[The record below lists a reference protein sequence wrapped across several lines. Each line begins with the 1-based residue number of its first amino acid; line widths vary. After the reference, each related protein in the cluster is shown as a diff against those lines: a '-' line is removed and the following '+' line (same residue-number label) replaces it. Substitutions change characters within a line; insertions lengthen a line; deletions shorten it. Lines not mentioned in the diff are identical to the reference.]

1 MSQPTITPRPATDD
15 DIAAVARLEKAVAT
29 QPWSAGQFEDELK
42 TSKSTFLVLTDDE
55 TDEIVSGFIIFRELL
70 GETHILSVAVD
81 TSQRRR
87 GWGKR
92 LLTLAINEAYRKGH
106 DRVFLEVRINNAAA
120 KALYQVMG
128 FQEVGRR
135 KGFYSNGEDAI
146 FMELRLKGALGEPEP
161 GSNIYH

>member
-1 MSQPTITPRPATDD
+1 MSAT
-15 DIAAVARLEKAVAT
+15 
-29 QPWSAGQFEDELK
+29 S
-42 TSKSTFLVLTDDE
+42 STFLVADDE
-55 TDEIVSGFIIFRELL
+55 TDETYRVHHFRRWEP
-70 GETHILSVAVD
+70 HPQRAVD